1 MEELVRGCLEGV
13 EQMLEYLLDDARAGR
28 KQVSPNDLEELLDS
42 MRVAH
47 ETVIDL
53 VK

>member
-1 MEELVRGCLEGV
+1 MEALVKGCLEGV
-13 EQMLEYLLDDARAGR
+13 EQMLEYLLEEAKAGR
-28 KQVSPNDLEELLDS
+28 KQVSFNELEELLAS

-47 ETVIDL
+47 ETVIEL

>member
-13 EQMLEYLLDDARAGR
+13 EQMLEYLLDDVKAGR
-28 KQVSPNDLEELLDS
+28 KLVSANDLEELLAS